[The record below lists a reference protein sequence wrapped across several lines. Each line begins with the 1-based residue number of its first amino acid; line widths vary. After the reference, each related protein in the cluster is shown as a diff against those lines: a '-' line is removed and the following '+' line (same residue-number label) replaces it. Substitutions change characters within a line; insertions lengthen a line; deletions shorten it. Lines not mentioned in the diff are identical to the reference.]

1 MIFSNEFENSQKIQE
16 NIYESSIVIND
27 NFSLIQSNNINS
39 PLNRTI
45 IEKNNGYGNNSIL
58 ISKSLIENITSNS
71 NPKENSEY
79 LKGRN
84 ITNVT
89 NEVFELSI
97 NSISSEDK
105 LNQLSDFIFNI
116 NYNCKQYSIQD
127 TIGPCIKIADFIESS
142 FNYNDDFLDEIKK
155 KFNFLKDFSFYR
167 KIKGDGN
174 CFYRAVIFK
183 YFEMII
189 LSGNVDLLKN
199 IIYDILFE
207 CYNFND
213 KDDDNN
219 PLSKYLKIGSEDK
232 IKPKLVKMILII
244 IYKYLEKKCI
254 KEAYKIFYVSFN
266 TCRGFDMGLIFY
278 FRYILYTFIRSNEQ
292 NFLF

>member
-116 NYNCKQYSIQD
+116 NYNCKQFSIQD

-142 FNYNDDFLDEIKK
+142 FM
-155 KFNFLKDFSFYR
+155 
-167 KIKGDGN
+167 
-174 CFYRAVIFK
+174 IF
-183 YFEMII
+183 
-189 LSGNVDLLKN
+189 
-199 IIYDILFE
+199 
-207 CYNFND
+207 
-213 KDDDNN
+213 
-219 PLSKYLKIGSEDK
+219 
-232 IKPKLVKMILII
+232 
-244 IYKYLEKKCI
+244 
-254 KEAYKIFYVSFN
+254 
-266 TCRGFDMGLIFY
+266 
-278 FRYILYTFIRSNEQ
+278 
-292 NFLF
+292 